1 MSNITVGA
9 SENGAAHP
17 ERASAPSRPERRARD
32 ESRAGVASSERGVR
46 RDVQLARG
54 EVSE

>member
-1 MSNITVGA
+1 MSNITAGA
-9 SENGAAHP
+9 SEYGAAHP

-46 RDVQLARG
+46 RDVELAPAA
-54 EVSE
+54 VSE